1 MNRKI
6 FCLLLFVSAS
16 VLAFSQDKWSLERC
30 VTYAIAN
37 NISVK
42 QADIQSRITALT
54 VKMNQAGQYPN
65 LNFSSS
71 AGYNF
76 GRSINPATNQ
86 FGTDRTFFNNYQL
99 QSNVN
104 LFNWFSQRYAIEASK
119 LDRQAADA
127 AVDKA
132 RNDIALNVAV
142 AYLQTLLAF
151 EQIEVSDVQIKQ
163 TLSQLEVIRRRVTA
177 GALPELNLMEVQ
189 AQLAS
194 DTSAYIT
201 AQSTY
206 QQNLIQL
213 KALLSLD
220 MAQPFD
226 IETPNVNAIP
236 VEPLADLQPAY
247 VYQQALKNLPQQ
259 RVNQFRYQAALKNI
273 QVARSSMYPTISAFI
288 AVGTTY
294 APTFPDESRITR
306 TKLSGYQ
313 PTAGYIRNAS
323 GTLDTVVTDRYLVD
337 IPYASYANQVFN
349 INLGQRI
356 GVNLSIPIFNNRQLR
371 TNWERSKL
379 DAENIK
385 LQLNQDNLNLQADIY
400 NAYTNAVNAQQRYL
414 AAQKAV
420 EASQKALDFSQKRYD
435 AGLLSIFELLTNQ
448 NNLNRAKLDV
458 LSAQYEYVFRM
469 KLLEFYKGQGLK
481 L

>member
-6 FCLLLFVSAS
+6 FCLLIL
-16 VLAFSQDKWSLERC
+16 VLSGVFAFAQDKWSLERC

-42 QADIQSRITALT
+42 QADVQARITALT
-54 VKMNQAGQYPN
+54 VKLNQAGQYPN

-104 LFNWFSQRYAIEASK
+104 LFNWFSQRYAIAASK
-119 LDRQAADA
+119 LDQQAADA

-163 TLSQLEVIRRRVTA
+163 TISQLDVVRKRVSA
-177 GALPELNLMEVQ
+177 GALPELNLVEVQ
-189 AQLAS
+189 AQLATDS
-194 DTSAYIT
+194 STYIA

-206 QQNLIQL
+206 QQKLIQL

-247 VYQQALKNLPQQ
+247 VY
-259 RVNQFRYQAALKNI
+259 
-273 QVARSSMYPTISAFI
+273 
-288 AVGTTY
+288 
-294 APTFPDESRITR
+294 
-306 TKLSGYQ
+306 
-313 PTAGYIRNAS
+313 
-323 GTLDTVVTDRYLVD
+323 
-337 IPYASYANQVFN
+337 
-349 INLGQRI
+349 
-356 GVNLSIPIFNNRQLR
+356 
-371 TNWERSKL
+371 
-379 DAENIK
+379 
-385 LQLNQDNLNLQADIY
+385 
-400 NAYTNAVNAQQRYL
+400 
-414 AAQKAV
+414 
-420 EASQKALDFSQKRYD
+420 
-435 AGLLSIFELLTNQ
+435 
-448 NNLNRAKLDV
+448 
-458 LSAQYEYVFRM
+458 
-469 KLLEFYKGQGLK
+469 
-481 L
+481 

>member
-6 FCLLLFVSAS
+6 FCLLIFVISGIF
-16 VLAFSQDKWSLERC
+16 AFAQDKWSLERC

-37 NISVK
+37 NISGK
-42 QADIQSRITALT
+42 QADVQARITALT
-54 VKMNQAGQYPN
+54 VKLNQAGLYPN

-86 FGTDRTFFNNYQL
+86 FGTDRTFFNNFQL
-99 QSNVN
+99 QSGVN
-104 LFNWFSQRYAIEASK
+104 LFNWFSQRHAIAASK
-119 LDRQAADA
+119 LDQQAADA
-127 AVDKA
+127 AIDKA

-163 TLSQLEVIRRRVTA
+163 TISQLDVVRKRVVA
-177 GALPELNLMEVQ
+177 GALPELNLVEVQ
-189 AQLAS
+189 AQLATDS
-194 DTSAYIT
+194 STYIA

-236 VEPLADLQPAY
+236 VEPLADLQPAF

-273 QVARSSMYPTISAFI
+273 QFA
-288 AVGTTY
+288 
-294 APTFPDESRITR
+294 
-306 TKLSGYQ
+306 
-313 PTAGYIRNAS
+313 
-323 GTLDTVVTDRYLVD
+323 
-337 IPYASYANQVFN
+337 
-349 INLGQRI
+349 
-356 GVNLSIPIFNNRQLR
+356 
-371 TNWERSKL
+371 
-379 DAENIK
+379 
-385 LQLNQDNLNLQADIY
+385 
-400 NAYTNAVNAQQRYL
+400 
-414 AAQKAV
+414 
-420 EASQKALDFSQKRYD
+420 
-435 AGLLSIFELLTNQ
+435 
-448 NNLNRAKLDV
+448 
-458 LSAQYEYVFRM
+458 
-469 KLLEFYKGQGLK
+469 
-481 L
+481 